1 MNWREDEDGDFS
13 PVKNEGAIDSLPAG
27 VYEWIYNLH
36 SYNYLKN
43 REFKT
48 DELITLEDG
57 IVPKVLASIENF
69 WSKEQVFKDAGFL
82 WKRGILLWGPPGS
95 GKTALSQIIAE
106 FVVKNNGIV
115 LNTNSTDSLRYGL
128 SMIRAKEKVRP
139 IVAIMEEVDR
149 YDETALLPI
158 LDGSHQHSNVIYI
171 ATTNYPE
178 KLSSRLTNRPSRFDE
193 IIFIDMPEAPIRDE
207 YLTRKSKRLAENEV
221 ERRKWVTKTDGMSI
235 AHLRELLVS
244 VECLDRTFETAIN
257 EARAMFAGRND
268 SSRWET
274 KMKKTDW

>member
-1 MNWREDEDGDFS
+1 
-13 PVKNEGAIDSLPAG
+13 
-27 VYEWIYNLH
+27 
-36 SYNYLKN
+36 
-43 REFKT
+43 
-48 DELITLEDG
+48 
-57 IVPKVLASIENF
+57 
-69 WSKEQVFKDAGFL
+69 
-82 WKRGILLWGPPGS
+82 
-95 GKTALSQIIAE
+95 
-106 FVVKNNGIV
+106 
-115 LNTNSTDSLRYGL
+115 
-128 SMIRAKEKVRP
+128 MIRAKEKVRP